1 MNAISDLAL
10 VDVRREGRIDLA
22 EAFYRDIIS
31 SSFLSDEIDPWDWF
45 ATALKADIPGQPSL
59 FSHDRIIFYTKLGA
73 RVLMMPYFQ
82 PSLEPD
88 AARVSEM
95 LLLLFEVDPTVTD
108 TKRRVRASLLADFF
122 SEYLEATEVGRDHAS
137 DPEVR
142 QILDFLRSREM
153 VDSVDL
159 EDLLR
164 YEEHSSRNMSDVRM
178 AMTVHNDSS
187 CEEENHG

>member
-1 MNAISDLAL
+1 
-10 VDVRREGRIDLA
+10 
-22 EAFYRDIIS
+22 
-31 SSFLSDEIDPWDWF
+31 
-45 ATALKADIPGQPSL
+45 
-59 FSHDRIIFYTKLGA
+59 
-73 RVLMMPYFQ
+73 MMPYFQ

-88 AARVSEM
+88 AARVSGM

-108 TKRRVRASLLADFF
+108 TKRRVRASLLADFV

-153 VDSVDL
+153 VDSVGL

-164 YEEHSSRNMSDVRM
+164 HEEEHSSRNTSDVRM
-178 AMTVHNDSS
+178 AMTENNDSS
-187 CEEENHG
+187 CEEENYG